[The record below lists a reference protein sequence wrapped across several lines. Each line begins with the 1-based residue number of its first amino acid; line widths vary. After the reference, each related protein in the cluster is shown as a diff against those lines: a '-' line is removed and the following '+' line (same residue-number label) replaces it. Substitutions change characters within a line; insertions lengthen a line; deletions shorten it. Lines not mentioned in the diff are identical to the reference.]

1 MFMTQKDYSLTHGM
15 QLLISDFMLVFPFL
29 ISFIAAVALEAIAGA
44 VSSAFAFSGMFATGN
59 NLLLLPLGAIIL
71 HSATLFV
78 VILIEAFGVIWQSDA
93 VSIRSRGYRF
103 GLESSFRSALASVS
117 KYAGIMAFMAIIG
130 TAINFIPLFGESL
143 SNLWIAY
150 SAYALMISSL
160 TGRTFYDALSRGTD
174 SLQKMYDSESV
185 TGIFFALVI
194 IVSVIPVISG
204 LAILVE
210 VILGSAAIVEYEN
223 KQG

>member
-1 MFMTQKDYSLTHGM
+1 MTQKDYSLTHGM

-29 ISFIAAVALEAIAGA
+29 ISFIVAVILEAIAGSVA
-44 VSSAFAFSGMFATGN
+44 SLFAFNGMFATGN
-59 NLLLLPLGAIIL
+59 NLILLPLGAIIL
-71 HSATLFV
+71 DSAIRFI

-93 VSIRSRGYRF
+93 VSIRSSGYRF
-103 GLESSFRSALASVS
+103 GLESSFRSTFASIS
-117 KYAGIMAFMAIIG
+117 KYVRIMVFMAIIG
-130 TAINFIPLFGESL
+130 TAINFIPLFGGSL
-143 SNLWIAY
+143 SNLWMAY
-150 SAYALMISSL
+150 SAYALMLSSL

-174 SLQKMYDSESV
+174 SLQKMYDSESI

>member
-1 MFMTQKDYSLTHGM
+1 MTQKDYSLAHGM
-15 QLLISDFMLVFPFL
+15 QLLMSDFMLVFPFL
-29 ISFIAAVALEAIAGA
+29 ISFIVAVILEAIGGA
-44 VSSAFAFSGMFATGN
+44 VASALAFNGIFATGN
-59 NLLLLPLGAIIL
+59 NLLLLPLGSIVVNSAI
-71 HSATLFV
+71 LFV

-103 GLESSFRSALASVS
+103 GLESSFRGALASIG
-117 KYAGIMAFMAIIG
+117 KYARIMVFMAIIG
-130 TAINFIPLFGESL
+130 TAINFIPIFGESL
-143 SNLWIAY
+143 TNLWIAY

-160 TGRTFYDALSRGTD
+160 TGRTFYDAFSRGAD

-194 IVSVIPVISG
+194 IVSVVPVISG

>member
-1 MFMTQKDYSLTHGM
+1 MMQNDYSLTHGM

-29 ISFIAAVALEAIAGA
+29 ISFIVAVILETIAGA
-44 VSSAFAFSGMFATGN
+44 VVSASAFKGTFATGN
-59 NLLLLPLGAIIL
+59 NLILLPMGTIILDSAII
-71 HSATLFV
+71 FI

-103 GLESSFRSALASVS
+103 GLESSFRGALASIS
-117 KYAGIMAFMAIIG
+117 KYAGIMLFMAIIG
-130 TAINFIPLFGESL
+130 TAVNFIPLLGESL

-160 TGRTFYDALSRGTD
+160 TGRTFYDALSGGAD
-174 SLQKMYDSESV
+174 SLQKMYESESI

-223 KQG
+223 RQN